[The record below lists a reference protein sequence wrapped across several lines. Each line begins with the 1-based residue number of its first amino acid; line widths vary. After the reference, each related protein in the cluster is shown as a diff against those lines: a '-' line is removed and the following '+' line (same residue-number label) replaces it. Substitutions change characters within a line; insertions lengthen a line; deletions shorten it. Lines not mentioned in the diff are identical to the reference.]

1 MRLRTLSGFLFLGI
15 LSTAG
20 ASFAQEAAETAP
32 EGPTSVLIF
41 NLESDEDL
49 KDLAKSLTE
58 ELILHLGQKSEIAAT
73 GESEI
78 AVMLAH
84 EKDKKL
90 LMCKDDRSCLA
101 QISSALNASKAVVG
115 RVGRLGTSYVATLKL
130 TDTKKVSVE
139 SAESIST
146 EDAKELPELMRAA
159 ADRLLGLSGA
169 RAAATFKLE
178 VGTEGT
184 SAAVLDL
191 EGHGVS
197 AATAAN
203 LTDLL
208 SLELK
213 KFKGLNVVS
222 RSEIQAMLQYQ
233 TDKMVLQCSSD
244 TSCLIEIGGA
254 LGVDY
259 LVSGSIGRL
268 GESLV
273 VSLKLL
279 SIHEAKVT
287 SRVSETFEGDEGEL
301 VRALRFA
308 SQRLLGKQ
316 AAGNGSLTAVSN
328 VDAGLLTLNG
338 AKEMKYPLPG
348 PVAGLPVGKHGIDFK
363 AKGYYSMYKEGYVE
377 PGTMTQIRFE
387 LIPLPTPWY
396 KKWWVWTV
404 AGTALAGGI
413 TTAVLLSTQEPT
425 TGVVNVQF
433 LP

>member
-1 MRLRTLSGFLFLGI
+1 MRLSVATI
-15 LSTAG
+15 LVVLLLPMLVPRAL
-20 ASFAQEAAETAP
+20 AEEAD
-32 EGPTSVLIF
+32 GPMAVLVF
-41 NLESDEDL
+41 NLESDEANV
-49 KDLAKSLTE
+49 DLAKALTE
-58 ELILHLGQKSEIAAT
+58 ELILYLGDKKEIAAT

-78 AVMLAH
+78 SVMLAH

-115 RVGRLGTSYVATLKL
+115 RVGQLGDAYVVTLKL

-139 SAESIST
+139 SAESISA
-146 EDAKELPELMRAA
+146 EDAKDLPNLIRAA

-169 RAAATFKLE
+169 KAAATFQLE
-178 VGTEGT
+178 IGAEGT

-191 EGHGVS
+191 EGHGVE

-213 KFKGLNVVS
+213 KFKGLSVVS

-268 GESLV
+268 GGALV
-273 VSLKLL
+273 VNLKLL
-279 SIHEAKVT
+279 SIHEARVT
-287 SRVSETFEGDEGEL
+287 NRVSETFEGDESEL

-308 SQRLLGKQ
+308 TQKLVGRKAEGQ
-316 AAGNGSLTAVSN
+316 GSLAAIGN
-328 VDAGLLTLNG
+328 VKQGLLVING
-338 AKEMKYPLPG
+338 EQELKYPLEKPLS
-348 PVAGLPVGKHGIDFK
+348 GLLVGKHGIDFK
-363 AKGYYSMYKEGYVE
+363 ADGYYSLYKEGYVE
-377 PGTMTQIRFE
+377 PNSVTQLRFE
-387 LIPLPTPWY
+387 LMPLPTPWY
-396 KKWWVWTV
+396 KKWWVWTI
-404 AGTALAGGI
+404 AGTAIAGGV
-413 TTAVLLSTQEPT
+413 TTAVLLSTQEPS
-425 TGVVNVQF
+425 TGTVFVDI